1 MRSFIVV
8 LAVLLMFASCEDA
21 LSQTGK
27 SLPALA
33 EARWLIKRT
42 IRERSDSFTLR
53 IISKEVGKDVFEV
66 EASNGKVSIAG
77 SGTLAITRGF
87 YHYLRHACNAQVSW
101 SGANLNLPE
110 KLPDFPKTRIASPYT
125 FRQFYN
131 VCTFGYTTVWWD
143 WKRWE
148 REIDWMALHGISMP
162 LAMTGQEAVWR
173 SVWRSMGISAGELDS
188 YFTGPA
194 FLPWHRMGNINKHG
208 GPLPQGWIDAQAV
221 LQKKILERMRSL
233 GMTPVVPAFSG
244 FVPDA
249 FRRIHPEVRIYDI
262 APWDG
267 FSKDCGTHILSPTS
281 PLFREIGQR
290 FITEYVKMFGTNHYY
305 LADSFNE
312 LQVPVSDT
320 ARYKELSEFGAA
332 VYSSIVAGDP
342 QGRWVMQGWL
352 FFNDRNFWDKASARA
367 LLSKVPNDRMVI
379 LDLANELFHGWR
391 EQDAFYGKQWIYS
404 IIHNFGGNNPLAGNL
419 AFTAEDPARALKDP
433 ARGKLVGI
441 GLAPEGIENNDV
453 LYELS
458 TDMFW
463 SDGPIHL
470 DNWLDQYAVSRY
482 GTLKPEISKAWRLLA
497 QSAYSK
503 SAGNLRHGFQSRPA
517 RIIQGDVDVS
527 PAFAE
532 AVRQFFQA
540 ADAYS
545 TSPLYQADAI
555 EIASQYLGGIA
566 DERLREAIRAHD
578 SGMPELRDTLFAES
592 LNLMNEID
600 ALLNC
605 RPDRRLESWIT
616 SACRWGRSGADSAF
630 YQENARLQITIWG
643 GPSLF
648 DYASKMWSGLI
659 RDFYAGRWKF
669 YFDRLRALPPGGTVP
684 EEKMVAWENGWTK
697 QTDLSTPHAIG
708 DPVRA
713 ARAMIE
719 SAEQS
724 VVVTPEPVILP
735 DVQVFDQAESLRVE
749 IHSPS
754 PGTLVRYTL
763 DAGLPDAQ
771 SDAYKGPFML
781 GRDATVNARAFGP
794 SGYPSFVATRTYA
807 AVRTGENGLKYRYFE
822 GNWGLLPNFDSVHI
836 VRTGITYRVSLAD
849 IPTKEEF
856 FGIQFRGFLDISVT
870 GEYTFSLGSDD
881 GSQLLIDGRLLVNND
896 GQHGYTELKGSEVLS
911 KGRHAFLLKYFQSA
925 GAKNLDLRYS
935 GPNFSDRPIP
945 PSRFFIAQ

>member
-1 MRSFIVV
+1 MRSFILV
-8 LAVLLMFASCEDA
+8 LVALLILASSEDA
-21 LSQTGK
+21 LSQSGM

-33 EARWLIKRT
+33 QARWLIKRT
-42 IRERSDSFTLR
+42 VKERSVSFTLR
-53 IISKEVGKDVFEV
+53 IISKDRGRDVFEV
-66 EASNGKVSIAG
+66 EASGGKVSIAG
-77 SGTLAITRGF
+77 SGTLAIARGF
-87 YHYLRHACNAQVSW
+87 YHYLRHACDAQVSW
-101 SGANLNLPE
+101 SGVNLNLP
-110 KLPDFPKTRIASPYT
+110 KKFPDFPMTRIVSPYT

-131 VCTFGYTTVWWD
+131 VCTFGYTTAWWD

-162 LAMTGQEAVWR
+162 LAMTGQEVVWR
-173 SVWRSMGISAGELDS
+173 SLWRSMGISAGELDD

-249 FRRIHPEVRIYDI
+249 FRRIHPEVHVYDI

-281 PLFREIGQR
+281 PLFKEIGRR
-290 FITEYVKMFGTNHYY
+290 FITEYVKMFGTDHYY

-320 ARYKELSEFGAA
+320 ARYKELSEFGEA
-332 VYSSIVAGDP
+332 VYSSIAAGDP
-342 QGRWVMQGWL
+342 KGTWVMQGWL
-352 FFNDRNFWDKASARA
+352 FFNDRSFWDKPSTRA
-367 LLSKVPNDRMVI
+367 LLSKVPNDRMII

-419 AFTAEDPARALKDP
+419 AFTAEDPARALESP

-463 SDGPIHL
+463 SDGPVQL
-470 DNWLDQYAVSRY
+470 ESWLDQYAVSRY
-482 GTLKPEISKAWRLLA
+482 GILKPEISKAWRLLA

-517 RIIQGDVDVS
+517 RTVQGDVDVS
-527 PAFAE
+527 PAFTE
-532 AVRQFFQA
+532 AVRQFLQV
-540 ADAYS
+540 ADAYAAS
-545 TSPLYQADAI
+545 ALYKADAI
-555 EIASQYLGGIA
+555 ELASQYLGGIA
-566 DERLREAIRAHD
+566 DERLREALRAND
-578 SGMPELRDTLFAES
+578 SGMPELRDTLFAEA
-592 LNLMNEID
+592 LNLMNGID

-605 RPDRRLESWIT
+605 RPDRRLEPWIA

-630 YQENARLQITIWG
+630 YEGNARLQITLWG

-669 YFDRLRALPPGGTVP
+669 YFDQLRKLPPGGVVP
-684 EEKMVAWENGWTK
+684 EEKMVAWEKSWTELRS
-697 QTDLSTPHAIG
+697 LSAPTPIV
-708 DPVRA
+708 DPVST
-713 ARAMIE
+713 ARTMIE
-719 SAEQS
+719 SAQHS
-724 VVVTPEPVILP
+724 VVVTAEPMILP
-735 DVQVFDQAESLRVE
+735 DVQVFDKAESLRVE
-749 IHSPS
+749 IQAPS
-754 PGTLVRYTL
+754 AGAVIRYTL
-763 DAGLPDAQ
+763 DGSLPDRKSLTYQ
-771 SDAYKGPFML
+771 GPFLL
-781 GRDATVNARAFGP
+781 GRDATVSARAFGP
-794 SGYPSFVATRTYA
+794 SGYPSFVVTRSYA
-807 AVRTGENGLKYRYFE
+807 AVKKGENGLNYRYFE
-822 GNWGLLPNFDSVHI
+822 GDWGLLPDFDT
-836 VRTGITYRVSLAD
+836 VRAVRSGIAYRVSLAD

-856 FGIQFRGFLDISVT
+856 FGIQYNGFLEISVS
-870 GEYTFSLGSDD
+870 GQYTFSLGSDD
-881 GSQLLIDGRLLVNND
+881 GSQLWIDGELLVNND
-896 GQHGYTELKGSEVLS
+896 GQHGYAELKGSVKLS
-911 KGRHAFLLKYFQSA
+911 KGRHAFLLKYFQSG
-925 GAKNLDLRYS
+925 GAKSLALRCS

-945 PSRFFIAQ
+945 PARFFISE